1 MVVVPLA
8 KPIDDFDEAPS
19 AERAG
24 RRELGPDCL
33 GRYPGGQRSAAA
45 QRKRR
50 LGLVAAATGTTL
62 ALLDQQD
69 VLRDW
74 WKILPNYIEEVQYL
88 LSQVQG
94 TVDEV
99 SNQREKLGRVWAVA
113 PLLEP
118 QLPASGFADAV
129 GRPFGSQTR
138 ST

>member
-19 AERAG
+19 AERADAVNWA
-24 RRELGPDCL
+24 RIA
-33 GRYPGGQRSAAA
+33 SAATLVA
-45 QRKRR
+45 SGALLLSGRRR

-99 SNQREKLGRVWAVA
+99 SNQREKLGRV
-113 PLLEP
+113 
-118 QLPASGFADAV
+118 F
-129 GRPFGSQTR
+129 GR
-138 ST
+138 